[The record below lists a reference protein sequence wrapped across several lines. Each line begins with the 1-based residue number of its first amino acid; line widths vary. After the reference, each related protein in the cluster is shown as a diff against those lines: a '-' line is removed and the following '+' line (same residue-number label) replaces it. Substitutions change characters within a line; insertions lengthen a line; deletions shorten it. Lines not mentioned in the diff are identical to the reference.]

1 MLWHSVWHP
10 VWHVFGSRRGPTA
23 SGARD
28 MARVR
33 CPQSELAE
41 EETRRRKRRKKE
53 EEAEEG
59 VAPLLKSR
67 DPHLARGKNTGKN
80 GSKLGVGEV
89 LAGHWVEFS
98 DQLAS
103 TSGGSK
109 TSMKPSYLWP
119 ELKET
124 ESVFTSHVCFFFW
137 TQKNFHIFALCQVP
151 SGKHTK
157 SYGKSPFFMG
167 KSTINGHF
175 Q

>member
-10 VWHVFGSRRGPTA
+10 VWHVFGSRRGPHCIRSSRYG
-23 SGARD
+23 SGPLPT
-28 MARVR
+28 VR
-33 CPQSELAE
+33 AGRGGNQE
-41 EETRRRKRRKKE
+41 EKKE
-53 EEAEEG
+53 EEG

-80 GSKLGVGEV
+80 ESKLGVGEV

-98 DQLAS
+98 DQLVS

-124 ESVFTSHVCFFFW
+124 KSIFTSHVCFFFW
-137 TQKNFHIFALCQVP
+137 TQTKLPYFCSL
-151 SGKHTK
+151 SGNHR
-157 SYGKSPFFMG
+157 YPLV
-167 KSTINGHF
+167 I
-175 Q
+175 